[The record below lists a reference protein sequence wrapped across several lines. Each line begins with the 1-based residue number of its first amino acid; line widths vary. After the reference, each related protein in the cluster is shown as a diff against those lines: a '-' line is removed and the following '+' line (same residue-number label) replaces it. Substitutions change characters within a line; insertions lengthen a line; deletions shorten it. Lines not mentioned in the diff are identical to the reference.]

1 MKFLLVMLNSKPC
14 NFHGKL
20 ISYIYF
26 RNSLR
31 LSAASSSVAGLFV
44 CRRPL
49 RVLPASS
56 SVGGHLYVCRRPSVR
71 LSADI
76 CTSVGGHLYVCRRT
90 SVRLSADICTSV
102 GGHLYVCR
110 RPSVRLSADICTSV
124 GGHLYA
130 SRRPAEQCV
139 GSHRWLCNLKCYVN
153 CYPSVLV
160 MGIVFINMYLVLIV
174 W

>member
-90 SVRLSADICTSV
+90 SVRLS
-102 GGHLYVCR
+102 
-110 RPSVRLSADICTSV
+110 SAICTSV

-174 W
+174 

>member
-1 MKFLLVMLNSKPC
+1 MKFLLVMLYSKPC

-102 GGHLYVCR
+102 VGHLYVCR
-110 RPSVRLSADICTSV
+110 RPSVRLSPACWAV
-124 GGHLYA
+124 CWLA
-130 SRRPAEQCV
+130 S
-139 GSHRWLCNLKCYVN
+139 
-153 CYPSVLV
+153 LV
-160 MGIVFINMYLVLIV
+160 MQFKMLCKLLSLCSCYGDCFHKYVSCSYCLIKFFSH
-174 W
+174 

>member
-102 GGHLYVCR
+102 VGHLYVCR
-110 RPSVRLSADICTSV
+110 RPSVRLSPACWAV
-124 GGHLYA
+124 CWLA
-130 SRRPAEQCV
+130 S
-139 GSHRWLCNLKCYVN
+139 
-153 CYPSVLV
+153 LV
-160 MGIVFINMYLVLIV
+160 MQFKMLCKLLSLCSCYGDCFHKYVSCSYCLIKFFSH
-174 W
+174 

>member
-76 CTSVGGHLYVCRRT
+76 CTSVGGHLY
-90 SVRLSADICTSV
+90 
-102 GGHLYVCR
+102 
-110 RPSVRLSADICTSV
+110 
-124 GGHLYA
+124 A

-174 W
+174 

>member
-56 SVGGHLYVCRRPSVR
+56 SVGGHLYVCW
-71 LSADI
+71 
-76 CTSVGGHLYVCRRT
+76 
-90 SVRLSADICTSV
+90 
-102 GGHLYVCR
+102 

-174 W
+174 

>member
-110 RPSVRLSADICTSV
+110 RPSVRLSAAICTPLAGLLS
-124 GGHLYA
+124 
-130 SRRPAEQCV
+130 
-139 GSHRWLCNLKCYVN
+139 
-153 CYPSVLV
+153 SVLAR
-160 MGIVFINMYLVLIV
+160 IVGYAI
-174 W
+174 

>member
-90 SVRLSADICTSV
+90 SVRLSA
-102 GGHLYVCR
+102 
-110 RPSVRLSADICTSV
+110 AICTSV